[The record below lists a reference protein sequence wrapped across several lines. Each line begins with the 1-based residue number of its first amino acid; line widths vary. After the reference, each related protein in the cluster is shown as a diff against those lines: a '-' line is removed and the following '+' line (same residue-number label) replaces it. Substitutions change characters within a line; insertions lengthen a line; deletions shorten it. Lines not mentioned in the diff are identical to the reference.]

1 VRLSGAEAVYLN
13 QAMVK
18 MFWFKAWQ
26 GRRPVFFS
34 DGCLSLAHEVQV
46 APSQSPP
53 NLRFAALPSGK
64 PTPELP
70 GVSTIQKRCSQ
81 GLNGPDRKL
90 KRKIDAC
97 LLKQ

>member
-1 VRLSGAEAVYLN
+1 MSGAGADYLY

-18 MFWFKAWQ
+18 MIWFKAWQ

-53 NLRFAALPSGK
+53 TLRFAAHPSSK
-64 PTPELP
+64 PTPELS
-70 GVSTIQKRCSQ
+70 GVPTIQKRRSQ
-81 GLNGPDRKL
+81 GLNGPGHKL
-90 KRKIDAC
+90 KRKIDAF
-97 LLKQ
+97 